1 VAIISNGLWRDAFA
15 AAPDVVG
22 RVLTIGGRPTTI
34 IGVAPP
40 GGPFVADADVFLPLV
55 PSEEEVRFDYS
66 DLDVI
71 GRLAPG
77 VTLAAARAEMTAL
90 TERVAAELVAAG
102 NQGDVTGWVPRLVS
116 LHDAV
121 VGTTAPRTLSLLFV
135 AAVVLLLVA
144 CANVSGLLLA
154 RTSGRVHEL
163 AVRAALGG
171 GRARI
176 RRQLLVE
183 TSCLAAGGA
192 ILGLAMSAVAL
203 PILKASTLTALPRA
217 TAIHIDGAAL
227 LAALVATVVTA
238 MLAGLAPSF
247 RASPAALSFDLRDA
261 APTLAR
267 RPRLQQRVLIAGQLA
282 LSIVLLTT
290 AGLAAHALAELRSVD
305 LGFDPSRV
313 LSMAFAPTHAPEL
326 TTAALLERLRR
337 LPDVES
343 AAATSAAPM
352 DAWNTSLN
360 VFPVGPAIVP
370 PTTSVQSDWRVVSPG
385 YFDAMSTPLLAGRDF
400 SPHDDSRAA
409 KVIIVNETLA
419 QRIWGRE
426 SPIGRQLDL
435 GGGGGEPATVV
446 GLVRDVRGH
455 SPAVSPVPTY
465 YVSMYRGLWGP
476 VTIVVRT
483 RADVARL
490 VPLVRAELAAVDPAA
505 PLFDVMTMRQRVE
518 GPLMPQRLVMGL
530 LAGFALAATLLAVI
544 GMYGLVSYA
553 TGQRLREIALRLA
566 LGASRW
572 HVVRLLLGEGVRLV
586 MIGIAAGVLLA
597 VPAVR
602 SMRPLLAGTVT
613 SGPAT
618 AALAVAALAVAALV
632 ASAIPIRRALR
643 ANPAVVL
650 RGE

>member
-1 VAIISNGLWRDAFA
+1 
-15 AAPDVVG
+15 
-22 RVLTIGGRPTTI
+22 
-34 IGVAPP
+34 
-40 GGPFVADADVFLPLV
+40 
-55 PSEEEVRFDYS
+55 
-66 DLDVI
+66 
-71 GRLAPG
+71 
-77 VTLAAARAEMTAL
+77 
-90 TERVAAELVAAG
+90 
-102 NQGDVTGWVPRLVS
+102 
-116 LHDAV
+116 
-121 VGTTAPRTLSLLFV
+121 
-135 AAVVLLLVA
+135 
-144 CANVSGLLLA
+144 
-154 RTSGRVHEL
+154 
-163 AVRAALGG
+163 
-171 GRARI
+171 
-176 RRQLLVE
+176 
-183 TSCLAAGGA
+183 
-192 ILGLAMSAVAL
+192 
-203 PILKASTLTALPRA
+203 
-217 TAIHIDGAAL
+217 
-227 LAALVATVVTA
+227 
-238 MLAGLAPSF
+238 
-247 RASPAALSFDLRDA
+247 
-261 APTLAR
+261 
-267 RPRLQQRVLIAGQLA
+267 
-282 LSIVLLTT
+282 
-290 AGLAAHALAELRSVD
+290 
-305 LGFDPSRV
+305 
-313 LSMAFAPTHAPEL
+313 
-326 TTAALLERLRR
+326 
-337 LPDVES
+337 
-343 AAATSAAPM
+343 
-352 DAWNTSLN
+352 

-370 PTTSVQSDWRVVSPG
+370 PTTSVQSDWRVASPG